1 MYSRNIGTV
10 AVAAFACLR
19 PDHRHE
25 PCVKHSRHPV
35 IAKEYSACLTGW
47 RLSSGMCVPDQGD
60 ADTDMPNT
68 TCCVLYK
75 VIAMN
80 TTFGGFPKEMF
91 SFLADLSANNNREWF
106 SNNKRR
112 YESFVVAPVTSFIEG
127 VFKLLRETAR
137 GKPEA
142 PAQGI

>member
-1 MYSRNIGTV
+1 
-10 AVAAFACLR
+10 
-19 PDHRHE
+19 
-25 PCVKHSRHPV
+25 
-35 IAKEYSACLTGW
+35 
-47 RLSSGMCVPDQGD
+47 MCVPDQGD

-127 VFKLLRETAR
+127 VFKLLRETAKP
-137 GKPEA
+137 KPEA